1 MRRIPFPGNS
11 NGVWQ
16 NLTRAT
22 SYLHSGLGRADLTV
36 PLPFPIPTLPNPVT
50 PEAFIESITTVFQT
64 LFRLPLY
71 EAGYAAQKLAVY
83 VTSSNERRLGDS
95 GNT

>member
-16 NLTRAT
+16 NLTRAR

-36 PLPFPIPTLPNPVT
+36 PLPFPIPTLPDPVT
-50 PEAFIESITTVFQT
+50 PKAFIESNTTVFQT

-71 EAGYAAQKLAVY
+71 EAG
-83 VTSSNERRLGDS
+83 
-95 GNT
+95 